1 MLQHGCR
8 RAAFAVLNTIE
19 RRKQDM
25 RRFYYRAIRKLADI
39 IGGDRY
45 TARFIDNL
53 IQTALYLA
61 VAMAAI
67 AFFVWGV

>member
-1 MLQHGCR
+1 
-8 RAAFAVLNTIE
+8 
-19 RRKQDM
+19 M
-25 RRFYYRAIRKLADI
+25 RRFYYRAIRKFADI

-67 AFFVWGV
+67 CFFVWVV

>member
-1 MLQHGCR
+1 
-8 RAAFAVLNTIE
+8 
-19 RRKQDM
+19 M
-25 RRFYYRAIRKLADI
+25 RRFYYRAIRKLADL